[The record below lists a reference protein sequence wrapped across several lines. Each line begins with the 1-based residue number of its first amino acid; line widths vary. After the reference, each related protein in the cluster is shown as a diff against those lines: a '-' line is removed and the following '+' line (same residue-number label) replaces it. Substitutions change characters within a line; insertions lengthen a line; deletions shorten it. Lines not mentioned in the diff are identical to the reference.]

1 MSQPASSRN
10 GIADIPAGQL
20 RTRAEEAA
28 SVLPPLLVQAQQLAG
43 AVLLGEHG
51 RRRSGVGD
59 DFWQYRPVQ
68 QGDSRRMIDHRR
80 SARGDQQ
87 FVREREWQIAQ
98 TVHLWVDQG
107 QSMRFASDTNLP
119 RKIDRAR
126 LLSLA
131 AAVLMIRGGER
142 VGLTGGQLPPRS
154 GNMQLLRMA
163 QHFTDDDDTPY
174 APPEHRALIPH
185 ARALFVSDFLG
196 PFEELE
202 IALTKAA
209 DRGLRGVLLQVLD
222 PSEEQFPFAG
232 RTRFEG
238 PGNGVTHE
246 TLKASALR
254 DRYLER
260 LAERRDALERLCRAA
275 GWTLGLHHTGDSAQS
290 GLLWLYHALERRQ

>member
-1 MSQPASSRN
+1 M
-10 GIADIPAGQL
+10 

-43 AVLLGEHG
+43 AVLLGDHG
-51 RRRSGVGD
+51 RRRAGVGD

-107 QSMRFASDTNLP
+107 GSMRFASDANLP
-119 RKIDRAR
+119 RKVDRAR
-126 LLSLA
+126 LLALA
-131 AAVLMIRGGER
+131 SAVLMVRGGER
-142 VGLTGGQLPPRS
+142 VGLTGGLLPPRR
-154 GNMQLLRMA
+154 GNMQILRLA
-163 QHFTDDDDTPY
+163 EHFTKDDTAAY

-202 IALTKAA
+202 LALSKAA

-222 PSEEQFPFAG
+222 PSEESFPFAG
-232 RTRFEG
+232 RTKFESMG
-238 PGNGVTHE
+238 ADVSHE

-254 DRYLER
+254 DRYLDR
-260 LAERRDALERLCRAA
+260 LAERRDALDQLCRAA
-275 GWTLGLHHTGDSAQS
+275 GWSFGVHHCGDSAQA
-290 GLLWLYHALERRQ
+290 GLLWLYHALERRP

>member
-1 MSQPASSRN
+1 MSFSATSRSQAAR
-10 GIADIPAGQL
+10 GPAGQM

-43 AVLLGEHG
+43 AVLLGDHG
-51 RRRSGVGD
+51 RRRAGVGD

-107 QSMRFASDTNLP
+107 GSMRFASDANLP
-119 RKIDRAR
+119 RKVDRAR
-126 LLSLA
+126 LLALA
-131 AAVLMIRGGER
+131 SAVLMVRGGER
-142 VGLTGGQLPPRS
+142 VGLTGGLLPPRR
-154 GNMQLLRMA
+154 GNMQSLRLA
-163 QHFTDDDDTPY
+163 EHFTKDDTAAY

-202 IALTKAA
+202 LALSKAA

-222 PSEEQFPFAG
+222 PSEESFPFAG
-232 RTRFEG
+232 RTKFESMG
-238 PGNGVTHE
+238 ADVSHE

-254 DRYLER
+254 DRYLDR
-260 LAERRDALERLCRAA
+260 LAERRDALDQLCRAA
-275 GWTLGLHHTGDSAQS
+275 GWSFGVHHCGDSAQA
-290 GLLWLYHALERRQ
+290 GLLWLYHALERRP

>member
-10 GIADIPAGQL
+10 SIADSPAGHL

-142 VGLTGGQLPPRS
+142 VGLTGGQLPPRR
-154 GNMQLLRMA
+154 GNMQVLRMA
-163 QHFTDDDDTPY
+163 QHFTDDDDAPY